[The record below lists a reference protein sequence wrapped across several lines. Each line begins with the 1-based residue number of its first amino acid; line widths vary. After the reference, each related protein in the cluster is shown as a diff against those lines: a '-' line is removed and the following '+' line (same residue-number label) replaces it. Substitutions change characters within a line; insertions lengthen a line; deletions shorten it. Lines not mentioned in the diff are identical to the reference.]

1 MSIEQ
6 LVATVSP
13 PILWPLKK
21 PLRFDTLLSK
31 KGKEKVPY
39 CWDVVIGGLHKQMTV
54 QPLSLAAAPINAIR
68 LSLAACQV
76 TVTMRSLKKKVSK
89 TTTHRLNMSS
99 CMFHPEQAAAGTVVF
114 VGVLCLD
121 LHKNYTTE
129 SESDTTGRYI
139 STYRVQF
146 RPRPVPFNHR
156 IMNRS
161 CDFCPW
167 LSASR
172 CRNTEPGPQHGTN
185 RA

>member
-1 MSIEQ
+1 M
-6 LVATVSP
+6 
-13 PILWPLKK
+13 
-21 PLRFDTLLSK
+21 
-31 KGKEKVPY
+31 
-39 CWDVVIGGLHKQMTV
+39 
-54 QPLSLAAAPINAIR
+54 
-68 LSLAACQV
+68 
-76 TVTMRSLKKKVSK
+76 
-89 TTTHRLNMSS
+89 
-99 CMFHPEQAAAGTVVF
+99 F

-172 CRNTEPGPQHGTN
+172 CRNTELTRPPAWDEQGMITDRSATGKTRLRQLPGLPFPHRHHTY
-185 RA
+185 AH

>member
-1 MSIEQ
+1 M
-6 LVATVSP
+6 
-13 PILWPLKK
+13 
-21 PLRFDTLLSK
+21 
-31 KGKEKVPY
+31 
-39 CWDVVIGGLHKQMTV
+39 
-54 QPLSLAAAPINAIR
+54 
-68 LSLAACQV
+68 
-76 TVTMRSLKKKVSK
+76 
-89 TTTHRLNMSS
+89 
-99 CMFHPEQAAAGTVVF
+99 F

-172 CRNTEPGPQHGTN
+172 CRNTELTRPPAWDEQGMITDRKWQLARLRQLPGLPFPHRHHTY
-185 RA
+185 AH